1 MIRPQRRN
9 HSVASIRPARPARLA
24 TARLRRARVRPILAR
39 PPVRA
44 IQACVRLPSGVTA
57 RPMVLTESTKIGTK
71 EQTHWLGLTRS

>member
-9 HSVASIRPARPARLA
+9 HSVGPIRPAWPARLA

-44 IQACVRLPSGVTA
+44 IQACVRLPSCVTV
-57 RPMVLTESTKIGTK
+57 RPMGLTESTEIGTK